1 MFLSC
6 LYVYIY
12 TYILPNTQNPEI
24 GYKTQK
30 SVTKPRNRLQNP
42 EIGYKTQKS
51 VTKKIHSLF
60 AHSSLDGQ

>member
-51 VTKKIHSLF
+51 VTKKIH
-60 AHSSLDGQ
+60 